1 MLFRSAA
8 RLFGATLPMT
18 WPQKLICTP
27 QAYEETCSQRE
38 KPQQDGEPKNDGIL
52 APAYLDTAS
61 IGKFTESDGDGS
73 ALRGKASE
81 STNQKRSKGN

>member
-1 MLFRSAA
+1 VQNLSGRQSSLDPNASLVIVRFAA

-52 APAYLDTAS
+52 APAYLDAVS
-61 IGKFTESDGDGS
+61 IGQF
-73 ALRGKASE
+73 A
-81 STNQKRSKGN
+81 